1 MGRGLVLLQSTM
13 DGERTVPNW
22 SGTGV
27 KELQSHTQRCL
38 KACSLRTLKPPQRG
52 EAAVVMPIFERDGEA
67 HFLLTLRTQEVA
79 THKGEISFPGGLRE
93 GTDATLH
100 QTALREMEEEVG
112 IEDSHVEV
120 VGPFHQYLS
129 KTHFSVTPFVA
140 FLNEGF
146 TVSPNPRE
154 VARIVEVPLDFFRRT
169 RPRREV
175 RQRVLYFYDYRGEV
189 IWGLTAAMIKDFVEL
204 LDNPDYSQ

>member
-1 MGRGLVLLQSTM
+1 M
-13 DGERTVPNW
+13 DREGTAPRR
-22 SGTGV
+22 SGPGV
-27 KELQSHTQRCL
+27 KQLRTHIQQCL
-38 KACSLRTLKPPQRG
+38 KACSLRTLEQPHRG
-52 EAAVVMPIFERDGEA
+52 EAAVVMPIFEREGEA

-79 THKGEISFPGGLRE
+79 THKGQISFPGGLRE
-93 GTDATLH
+93 GADATLH
-100 QTALREMEEEVG
+100 ETALREMEEEVG
-112 IEDSHVEV
+112 IRGSHVEV

-129 KTHFSVTPFVA
+129 KTHFAVTPFVA

-189 IWGLTAAMIKDFVEL
+189 IRGLTAAMIKDFVEL